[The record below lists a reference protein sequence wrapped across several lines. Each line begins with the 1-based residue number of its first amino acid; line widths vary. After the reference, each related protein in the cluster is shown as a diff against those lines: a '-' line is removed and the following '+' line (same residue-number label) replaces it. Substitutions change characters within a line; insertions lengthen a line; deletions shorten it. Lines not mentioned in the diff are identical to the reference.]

1 MASSLKKL
9 AAKDRAY
16 EFTKGRVLD
25 ATFAGGDLITE
36 GEVADALGMSRTP
49 VREAFLRLEGEGLL
63 RLYPKRGAL
72 VVPVS
77 VGEIEAVMETRMLVE
92 RFALDKVLAN
102 GAAPG
107 VSDAL
112 EIAIAAQEEY
122 AAAGDTDGFV
132 AVDREFH
139 TTFVTAAGNPIVTGL
154 YDSLRDRQQ
163 RMIITSL
170 LRDAKRVE
178 SILVE
183 HRQIAGAI
191 RAGDL
196 ARADAVLVA
205 HLRGTLDLVRPG

>member
-1 MASSLKKL
+1 
-9 AAKDRAY
+9 
-16 EFTKGRVLD
+16 
-25 ATFAGGDLITE
+25 
-36 GEVADALGMSRTP
+36 MSRTP

-77 VGEIEAVMETRMLVE
+77 VGEIEAVIETRMLVE

-102 GAAPG
+102 GSADA
-107 VSDAL
+107 VADAL
-112 EIAIAAQEEY
+112 EVAIAAQEEF

-139 TTFVTAAGNPIVTGL
+139 TTFVTAAGNPIVTAL

-170 LRDAKRVE
+170 LRDRQRVA

-205 HLRGTLDLVRPG
+205 HLRGTLELVRPR